1 MFELF
6 EHTADVGLRARAAD
20 INGLLADAASA
31 LFSLLVANP
40 ADVRPL
46 ETLHFDIAGQKP
58 DELLHDWLA
67 ELLFTFETRHVLLCQ
82 FEVRVGGDGLTAT
95 ARGEPID
102 PARHQLDM
110 EVKAVTWHGLKV
122 ERADG
127 GWLAEVIVDI

>member
-1 MFELF
+1 M
-6 EHTADVGLRARAAD
+6 
-20 INGLLADAASA
+20 
-31 LFSLLVANP
+31 
-40 ADVRPL
+40 RPL
-46 ETLHFDIAGQKP
+46 ESLHFNIAGQKP

-82 FEVRVGGDGLTAT
+82 FEVRVAADGLTAT
-95 ARGEPID
+95 AHGEPID